1 MTHKVKS
8 GETLLRIAQANGIT
22 LAQLLDANPQF
33 KTHPNAI
40 NVGDEVTIPGN
51 TEPEPV
57 ETSPGP
63 TIGTRSRP
71 AAAGRTLGK
80 LSERFETSGRGPGT
94 VSGGEGDPGGPSYG
108 SYQMTSKPGGGTAKR
123 FVRQPGFAFVENFR
137 DLDPGTPAFTAAW
150 KNLAATHAEA
160 FQESQHAFIKK
171 THFDPLVNKI
181 KTENGLDVESRSG
194 TLQDAVWSTSV
205 QHGSGSSI
213 VGAAI
218 GAVRVTR
225 EDAGFDGAL
234 ISAIYAER
242 GRKGSNGILVH
253 FPRASP
259 AVQRGVANR
268 FKEEE
273 KLALKMLREEL
284 GG

>member
-8 GETLLRIAQANGIT
+8 GETLLRIAQDNGIT

-33 KTHPNAI
+33 KSHPNALQ
-40 NVGDEVTIPGN
+40 VGDELIIPRG
-51 TEPEPV
+51 TEPTVEPI
-57 ETSPGP
+57 P
-63 TIGTRSRP
+63 RP
-71 AAAGRTLGK
+71 APSGRVLGK

-123 FVRQPGFAFVENFR
+123 FVSQPDFAFVETFR
-137 DLDPGTPAFTAAW
+137 GLTPGTPAFTAAW

-160 FQESQHAFIKK
+160 FQEGQHAFIKK

-181 KTENGLDVESRSG
+181 KTENGLDVEKSSH

-205 QHGSGSSI
+205 QHGSGTSI
-213 VGAAI
+213 VSAAL
-218 GAVRVTR
+218 ATVRFTR
-225 EDAGFDGAL
+225 EDARFDGAL

-242 GRKGSNGILVH
+242 GRKNSNGILVH
-253 FPRASP
+253 FPRSSP
-259 AVQRGVANR
+259 AVQQGVANR

-273 KLALKMLREEL
+273 KLAQKMLREEL